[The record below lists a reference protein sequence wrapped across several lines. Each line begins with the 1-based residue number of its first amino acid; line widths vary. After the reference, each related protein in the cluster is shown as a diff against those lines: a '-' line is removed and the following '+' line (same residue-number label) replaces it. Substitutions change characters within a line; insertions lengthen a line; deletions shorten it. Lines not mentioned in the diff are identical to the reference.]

1 MAADITIDPAFQG
14 TAQHDEKT
22 PLIDG
27 VVVSPVTQNVD
38 DRQNLMVYLKES
50 DPFYKGFA
58 QSYVSVTAEGVV
70 KAWHYHL
77 KQTDIWFV
85 PHGKIKVGL
94 FDARKDSPTYKEIN
108 DFTINLEN
116 PILVKIPRLV
126 YHGFKCVGDKEA
138 IVINTPTLPYN
149 PDEPDEYRLNA
160 FKNDI
165 PYDWKNP

>member
-1 MAADITIDPAFQG
+1 MIKDMQVKKLKLIPDERGRLMEILRSDEEIFRNFGQVYMT
-14 TAQHDEKT
+14 TAY
-22 PLIDG
+22 PGII
-27 VVVSPVTQNVD
+27 
-38 DRQNLMVYLKES
+38 
-50 DPFYKGFA
+50 
-58 QSYVSVTAEGVV
+58 
-70 KAWHYHL
+70 KAWHYHK
-77 KQTDIWFV
+77 KQDDYFTCIS
-85 PHGKIKVGL
+85 GTMRL
-94 FDARKDSPTYKEIN
+94 ALYDARKDSPTYKEIN